1 MARGVNKVILIGNL
15 GGDPEVRYTPG
26 GAAVANVTLA
36 TNESWNDREGQRQE
50 RTEWHR
56 LVFWS
61 KLAEIVGQ
69 YLKKGSKIFVEGRL
83 QTRQWD
89 DQSGQKRYTTE
100 IVVSDMQMLD
110 GRGDGGG
117 FGGPQGGGPQGGG
130 GDPQGG
136 GGPQGGGQG
145 GGDFG
150 QGGGGGAE
158 YGPPPPAGGGGGAA
172 TEDDDLPF

>member
-26 GAAVANVTLA
+26 GAAVANATLA

-69 YLKKGSKIFVEGRL
+69 YLKKGSKVCVEGRL
-83 QTRQWD
+83 QTRSWED
-89 DQSGQKRYTTE
+89 DSGQRHYVTE
-100 IVVSDMQMLD
+100 VVVSDLKLVD
-110 GRGDGGG
+110 GA
-117 FGGPQGGGPQGGG
+117 GGPGEMDLSFGRH
-130 GDPQGG
+130 GD
-136 GGPQGGGQG
+136 
-145 GGDFG
+145 D
-150 QGGGGGAE
+150 AE
-158 YGPPPPAGGGGGAA
+158 SLAHVSAMGNNTAE
-172 TEDDDLPF
+172 EDDGLPF